1 MARALW
7 KIQETLQTI
16 QLVSAIQAA
25 RCSPW
30 CDASS
35 ISSALS
41 VPGFKDSLV
50 EVCQSATS
58 IFVVTSTTCR
68 TSSQVQTGLAQLYQL
83 EMPRD
88 AKNRQY

>member
-7 KIQETLQTI
+7 KVQETLQTI

-35 ISSALS
+35 VSSALS
-41 VPGFKDSLV
+41 VSGFKDSLV
-50 EVCQSATS
+50 EVRQSASSS
-58 IFVVTSTTCR
+58 ILLL
-68 TSSQVQTGLAQLYQL
+68 QAN
-83 EMPRD
+83 M
-88 AKNRQY
+88 